1 MDREYNKM
9 FNITTKIIY
18 NQLLY
23 CSHILLAGINLILSV
38 YEYLKNC
45 KSNEIELKTEKGI

>member
-45 KSNEIELKTEKGI
+45 KNNEIEN